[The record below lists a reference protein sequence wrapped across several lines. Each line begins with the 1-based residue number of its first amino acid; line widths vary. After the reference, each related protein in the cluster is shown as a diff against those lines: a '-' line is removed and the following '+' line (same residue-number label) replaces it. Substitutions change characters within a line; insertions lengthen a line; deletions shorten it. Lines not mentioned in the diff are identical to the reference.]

1 MARMPDAN
9 FLGEQS
15 PREPMDHYDIVCL
28 HTIVGSAPA
37 HAAHFSTHADGRIDQ
52 SRDTRFQSGA
62 NLDGNPRVI
71 AIENEDRGG
80 PFPDWN
86 IDDPHAVPKFTDE
99 QVEACA
105 KILAWAHKVHGIPLQ
120 LCPNSK
126 PGSRGLA
133 YHRQG
138 IPGAFNEDARFKFPG
153 LVAGGEIWTETP
165 GKACPGD
172 RRIDQRSEILARAK
186 QLEDD
191 MPSINDL
198 LSAKLNPD
206 EDESETVRS
215 ALNKGAD
222 ALAEVRGLSKGF
234 GDFRENLKR
243 RDQALAEAIDAIAAD
258 LTDVATK
265 QQLDRVREALAD
277 TSQPVS

>member
-9 FLGEQS
+9 FVGEQS
-15 PREPMDHYDIVCL
+15 PREPMDRYDIVCI

-62 NLDGNPRVI
+62 NLEGNHRVI

-86 IDDPHAVPKFTDE
+86 VDDPHAVPKFTDA

-120 LCPNSK
+120 LCPDSK
-126 PGSRGLA
+126 SGSRGLA

-138 IPGAFNEDARFKFPG
+138 IPGAFEDDGRFEFLG
-153 LVAGGEIWTETP
+153 VVAGGEVWTLSP

-172 RRIDQRSEILARAK
+172 RRIGQLPQILALAK

-191 MPSINDL
+191 MPSIHDL
-198 LSAKLNPD
+198 LTAKLNPD
-206 EDESETVRS
+206 EEKSETVRS

-222 ALAEVRGLSKGF
+222 GLAEVRGLSKGF

-243 RDQALAEAIDAIAAD
+243 RDQALAQAIDAIAAD
-258 LTDVATK
+258 LKDVATK
-265 QQLDRVREALAD
+265 KQLDRVRQALAD
-277 TSQPVS
+277 TSQPIT

>member
-15 PREPMDHYDIVCL
+15 AREPMDRYDIVCI

-52 SRDTRFQSGA
+52 SRDTRFQSEA
-62 NLDGNPRVI
+62 NKDGNPRII

-86 IDDPHAVPKFTDE
+86 VDDPHAVPKFTHA

-120 LCPNSK
+120 LCPDSK

-138 IPGAFNEDARFKFPG
+138 IPGAFKDDARFIFHG
-153 LVAGGEIWTETP
+153 VVADGEVWTLTP

-172 RRIDQRSEILARAK
+172 RRIGQRPQILALAK

-191 MPSINDL
+191 MPSVNDL
-198 LSAKLNPD
+198 LSAQLNPD
-206 EDESETVRS
+206 EEKSETVRS

-243 RDQALAEAIDAIAAD
+243 RDQALAAAVDAIAAD

-265 QQLDRVREALAD
+265 KQLDRVRDALAD
-277 TSQPVS
+277 TSQPVR